1 VSADVADTVAAI
13 RERGFAVI
21 EDLIP
26 PDVLAVM
33 RDALASSLDA
43 ELYGRNDFE
52 GHRTQRVYS
61 LVARA
66 PIFADLVEHP
76 PVLALCDAF
85 LEPNYLLTASQAIR
99 ILPGETPQPFHTDD
113 TFYRIARPREAV
125 SLSFIFAVDPFTTEN
140 GATQVVPGSH
150 RWGDD
155 VVERLLAEVDF
166 ATVPAL
172 ARVPRPKPRLP
183 AWVDGE
189 LLDVEMPAGA
199 AIAFLGT
206 LVHRGGENRSD
217 RPRLALSNQYCQPW
231 ARQQENYCLSIP
243 REQARA
249 MSPRVQA
256 LLGYSVHPP
265 FMGHANGL
273 HPRRVLED
281 RAG

>member
-1 VSADVADTVAAI
+1 MRSL
-13 RERGFAVI
+13 I
-21 EDLIP
+21 EDVIP

-33 RDALASSLDA
+33 GDALAPSLDA

-52 GHRTQRVYS
+52 GHRTQRVYRWWHAPDLRGS
-61 LVARA
+61 GGAPAGARA
-66 PIFADLVEHP
+66 VRRL
-76 PVLALCDAF
+76 

-113 TFYRIARPREAV
+113 TFYRIARPRDAV

-166 ATVPAL
+166 ATVPAA
-172 ARVPRPKPRLP
+172 ARVPRPKPGLP
-183 AWVDGE
+183 AWVRGE

-231 ARQQENYCLSIP
+231 ARQQENYCLAIP
-243 REQARA
+243 REQARM

-273 HPRRVLED
+273 HPRRALED
-281 RAG
+281 EAG